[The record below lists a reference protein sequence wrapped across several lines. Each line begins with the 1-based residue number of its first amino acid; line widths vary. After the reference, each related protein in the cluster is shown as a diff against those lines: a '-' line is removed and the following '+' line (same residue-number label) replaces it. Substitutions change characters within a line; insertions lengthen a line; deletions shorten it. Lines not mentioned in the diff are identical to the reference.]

1 MTSSIT
7 FQNFMKKG
15 NSQRSFQKRT
25 SNFQV
30 GVILDLKSVVGS
42 MGLSCMSMAL
52 SDFYSIHSNYSTRLS
67 LHVRDSQGQV
77 IEAAAAG
84 LDLLK
89 NVKVDA
95 ILGPETSAQANFLMD
110 LGDRAQVP
118 IISFSATS
126 PSLHTRTPYFVQAT
140 QGDDT
145 QVGAI
150 AAIVK
155 AFRWSQVVIIY
166 EDSEYGSGIVPY
178 LSNAFQDVNAHI
190 SYRSVF
196 PVSANDDFVL
206 KELYK
211 MMTLQT
217 RVFVVHMSYTLGVR
231 LFLKAKEI
239 GMMEKGY
246 AWIITSGLT
255 DLVYLLD
262 SDAAE
267 AMQGVLGV
275 KPLIPKSKQLN
286 SFVNRL
292 KKKSLEKS
300 PAIGRADLSMLGLWA
315 YDTLWALAMAAERVG
330 LKETPK
336 ALENS
341 SVNLNVSDL
350 FNFKTSEVGPQ
361 LLKAMSEAKF
371 EGLSGK
377 FHLVDGKMESS
388 SYQIINV
395 VGNGQKEVG
404 LWIPSHGI
412 RREMNMNTT
421 IHDTSSRE
429 NIRSIIWPGDST
441 VVPKGWEVPMSGKKL
456 KIGVP
461 VKAGFTDFVRV
472 TRDGQANGRISGFYI
487 DVFKSVMEALP
498 YAVPYELVP
507 FENPDGSSAGT
518 YNDLIYQVFLRNYD
532 GAIGDITITANRSKY
547 VDFTL
552 PFAEGGVLSIVLI
565 TYEDVN
571 DIWAFLKPLKKELW
585 LTSIAF
591 FFLTGLTVWI
601 LEHRVSSAF
610 RGPPSQHVG
619 MIFYF
624 PFSTLV
630 FAHQEK
636 ILNNLARLF
645 VVVWM
650 FVILILSSTY
660 TASLS
665 SRLTVQRIQPSI
677 TDVNELIK
685 NRDFVGCQ
693 EGSFI
698 VDFLKKQGFEGS
710 RIRTFTSP
718 DDCDEALSKGSKNGG
733 ISAFYDV
740 IPYSKLFLSKHCDK
754 YMTVGPTHRTD
765 GFAFAFRKGSPLV
778 ADVSRA
784 VIELTENG
792 KILEMEQN
800 WLRNEPTC
808 AGPEDSMNSIT
819 ISLQSF
825 KGLFAITG
833 GVTAVCLLI
842 FIGSYLYK
850 YREFHRRISNSRITI
865 WSKVVAIC
873 RHFDQRSLSFREPQD
888 KLPEAGIMQNSS
900 SENSVQPTDFP
911 RNHSNSGEI
920 VSSAPEEVRDA
931 SATIHCLNLED
942 ISAAQHSGVIH
953 PSA

>member
-1 MTSSIT
+1 MKLIQLLAFSLWICSS
-7 FQNFMKKG
+7 FS
-15 NSQRSFQKRT
+15 NSQRSFQNRT

-30 GVILDLKSVVGS
+30 GVILDLESVVGS

-67 LHVRDSQGQV
+67 LHVRNSQGQV

-89 NVKVDA
+89 DVKVDA
-95 ILGPETSAQANFLMD
+95 ILGPQTSAQANFLMD

-140 QGDDT
+140 QSDDT

-150 AAIVK
+150 AAIVE
-155 AFRWSQVVIIY
+155 AFQWNQVVIIY

-178 LSNAFQDVNAHI
+178 LSNAFQDVSAHI

-196 PVSANDDFVL
+196 PVSASDDFVL

-217 RVFVVHMSYTLGVR
+217 RVFMVHMSYALGAR

-246 AWIITSGLT
+246 AWIATSGLM
-255 DLVYLLD
+255 DLVLMD
-262 SDAAE
+262 SGVAE
-267 AMQGVLGV
+267 AMQGVIGV
-275 KPLIPKSKQLN
+275 KPLIPKTKQLN
-286 SFVNRL
+286 SFANRL
-292 KKKSLEKS
+292 KKRSLEKS
-300 PAIGRADLSMLGLWA
+300 PGIGRTDLSILGLWA

-330 LKETPK
+330 AKKPPK
-336 ALENS
+336 ALVNS
-341 SVNLNVSDL
+341 SVSLNVSDL
-350 FNFKTSEVGPQ
+350 FSFKTSGVGPK
-361 LLKAMSEAKF
+361 LLKAMSDTKF

-395 VGNGQKEVG
+395 VGKGQKEVG
-404 LWIPSHGI
+404 IWIPYRGI
-412 RREMNMNTT
+412 RRELNMNTT
-421 IHDTSSRE
+421 THRTNSTE
-429 NIRSIIWPGDST
+429 YIRSIIWPGDST
-441 VVPKGWEVPMSGKKL
+441 VDPKGWEVPVSGKKL
-456 KIGVP
+456 RIGVP
-461 VKAGFTDFVRV
+461 VKAGFTDFMRI
-472 TRDGQANGRISGFYI
+472 TRDVQANSRISGFYI

-518 YNDLIYQVFLRNYD
+518 YNDLIDQVFLQKYD
-532 GAIGDITITANRSKY
+532 AAIGDITITANRSKY

-552 PFAEGGVLSIVLI
+552 PFAEGGVLTIVPI

-630 FAHQEK
+630 FAHREK
-636 ILNNLARLF
+636 IVNNLARLV

-665 SRLTVQRIQPSI
+665 SRFTIQRLQPSI

-718 DDCDEALSKGSKNGG
+718 YDSDEALSRGSKSGG
-733 ISAFYDV
+733 ISAFYD
-740 IPYSKLFLSKHCDK
+740 
-754 YMTVGPTHRTD
+754 
-765 GFAFAFRKGSPLV
+765 AFPKGSPLV

-784 VIELTENG
+784 VIELIENG
-792 KILEMEQN
+792 KILEMEQS
-800 WLRNEPTC
+800 WLSNEPAC
-808 AGPEDSMNSIT
+808 AGQEDSMNSIT

-833 GVTAVCLLI
+833 GVTAGCLLI
-842 FIGSYLYK
+842 FIANYLYK
-850 YREFHRRISNSRITI
+850 YRDFHRRISNSQTTI

-873 RHFDQRSLSFREPQD
+873 RHFDQRSLSSRQPQD
-888 KLPEAGIMQNSS
+888 KLSEAGIIHNSS
-900 SENSVQPTDFP
+900 SENSIQPTDLP
-911 RNHSNSGEI
+911 GNHSNSNEI
-920 VSSAPEEVRDA
+920 VSSAPEEVHDA
-931 SATIHCLNLED
+931 SGTVHHSNSED
-942 ISAAQHSGVIH
+942 MSAAQHSGVVH
-953 PSA
+953 PSG

>member
-1 MTSSIT
+1 MDSHKLMVKS
-7 FQNFMKKG
+7 N
-15 NSQRSFQKRT
+15 NSQRSFHNRT

-42 MGLSCMSMAL
+42 MGLSCMSIAL

-67 LHVRDSQGQV
+67 LHVRDSQEQA

-84 LDLLK
+84 LNLLK
-89 NVKVDA
+89 DVKVDA
-95 ILGPETSAQANFLMD
+95 ILGPQKSAQANFLMD

-126 PSLHTRTPYFVQAT
+126 PSLHTRTPYFVQAA

-155 AFRWSQVVIIY
+155 AFQWSRVVMIF

-190 SYRSVF
+190 SYKSVF
-196 PVSANDDFVL
+196 PVSASDEFIL

-217 RVFVVHMSYTLGVR
+217 RVFVVHMSHTLGAR
-231 LFLKAKEI
+231 LFLKAKDI

-246 AWIITSGLT
+246 AWIITSGLV
-255 DLVYLLD
+255 DLAYLMD
-262 SDAAE
+262 SDVAE

-275 KPLIPKSKQLN
+275 KPLIPKSEQLR
-286 SFVNRL
+286 SFSSRL

-300 PAIGRADLSMLGLWA
+300 PGIGRADLSIFGLWA

-330 LKETPK
+330 LKEPPK
-336 ALENS
+336 TLENS
-341 SVNLNVSDL
+341 TVNLNVSDL
-350 FNFKTSEVGPQ
+350 FNFGNSEVGPK
-361 LLKAMSEAKF
+361 LLKAISETKF

-377 FHLVDGKMESS
+377 FRLIDGKMGSS
-388 SYQIINV
+388 SYQIINM

-404 LWIPSHGI
+404 IWNPSLGI
-412 RREMNMNTT
+412 RRELNWNTT
-421 IHDTSSRE
+421 THDTSSRE
-429 NIRSIIWPGDST
+429 NMRSIIWPGDST

-456 KIGVP
+456 RIGVP

-472 TRDGQANGRISGFYI
+472 AKDTQVNARIISGFYI

-498 YAVPYELVP
+498 YSVPYELLP

-518 YNDLIYQVFLRNYD
+518 YNDLIYQVFLQNYD
-532 GAIGDITITANRSKY
+532 AAIGDITITANRSKY

-552 PFAEGGVLSIVLI
+552 PFAEGGVISIVPI
-565 TYEDVN
+565 TYEDAN

-591 FFLTGLTVWI
+591 FFLTGLAVWI

-630 FAHQEK
+630 FAHRER
-636 ILNNLARLF
+636 IVNNLARLV

-650 FVILILSSTY
+650 FVILILNSTY

-665 SRLTVQRIQPSI
+665 SRFTVQRLQPAI
-677 TDVNELIK
+677 TDVSELIK

-698 VDFLKKQGFEGS
+698 VDFLRKKGFDDS
-710 RIRTFTSP
+710 RIRTYTSP
-718 DDCDEALSKGSKNGG
+718 YDCDEALSRGSKSGG

-754 YMTVGPTHRTD
+754 YMTVGPTYRTD
-765 GFAFAFRKGSPLV
+765 GFAFVFPKGSPLV

-792 KILEMEQN
+792 KIMEMEQH
-800 WLRNEPTC
+800 WLRNEQTC
-808 AGPEDSMNSIT
+808 AGPDDNMNSIT

-833 GVTAVCLLI
+833 GVTAVSLLI
-842 FIGSYLYK
+842 FIASYLYK
-850 YREFHRRISNSRITI
+850 YRDFHRRVSNSRITI

-873 RHFDQRSLSFREPQD
+873 RHFDQRDLSSGQPQD
-888 KLPEAGIMQNSS
+888 KLPESGISPNTS
-900 SENSVQPTDFP
+900 SENSVQPPNLP
-911 RNHSNSGEI
+911 RNHSNSNEI
-920 VSSAPEEVRDA
+920 VSSAPEELHDA
-931 SATIHCLNLED
+931 TTATIHSSNLED
-942 ISAAQHSGVIH
+942 MSAVKHSGVIL

>member
-1 MTSSIT
+1 MISLLIAAVVSST
-7 FQNFMKKG
+7 TTAGLYTYSPLPMGFEVNYS
-15 NSQRSFQKRT
+15 NSQRNFQNRT

-30 GVILDLKSVVGS
+30 GVILDLESMVGS

-52 SDFYSIHSNYSTRLS
+52 SDFYSVHRNYSTRLS
-67 LHVRDSQGQV
+67 LHVRDSRGQV

-89 NVKVDA
+89 DVKVDA
-95 ILGPETSAQANFLMD
+95 ILGPQTSGQANFLMD

-126 PSLHTRTPYFVQAT
+126 PSLHTQTPYFVQSA
-140 QGDDT
+140 QGDET

-150 AAIVK
+150 TAIVK
-155 AFRWSQVVIIY
+155 AFQWSQVVIIN

-178 LSNAFQDVNAHI
+178 LSNAFQSVNAHI

-196 PVSANDDFVL
+196 PVSASDDFVL

-217 RVFVVHMSYTLGVR
+217 RVFVVHMSYTLGAR

-239 GMMEKGY
+239 GMMDKGY

-255 DLVYLLD
+255 DSVYLMD
-262 SDAAE
+262 SDVAE

-286 SFVNRL
+286 SFANRL
-292 KKKSLEKS
+292 KKRSLEKS
-300 PAIGRADLSMLGLWA
+300 PGIGPADLSIFGLWA

-336 ALENS
+336 ALGNS
-341 SVNLNVSDL
+341 SVHLNVSDI
-350 FNFKTSEVGPQ
+350 FNFKTSGVGPQ
-361 LLKAMSEAKF
+361 LLKAMSETKF

-395 VGNGQKEVG
+395 VGSGQKKVG
-404 LWIPSHGI
+404 IWIPSHGI
-412 RREMNMNTT
+412 RRELNMNSTT
-421 IHDTSSRE
+421 TNHTNSRE
-429 NIRSIIWPGDST
+429 YIRSIIWPGDST

-461 VKAGFTDFVRV
+461 VKAGFTDFIRV
-472 TRDGQANGRISGFYI
+472 TRDGQANAHISGFYI

-507 FENPDGSSAGT
+507 FEYPDGSSAGT
-518 YNDLIYQVFLRNYD
+518 YNDLIHQVFLGNYD
-532 GAIGDITITANRSKY
+532 AAIGDITITANRSKY

-552 PFAEGGVLSIVLI
+552 PFAEGGVLTIVPT

-585 LTSIAF
+585 LT
-591 FFLTGLTVWI
+591 
-601 LEHRVSSAF
+601 R
-610 RGPPSQHVG
+610 
-619 MIFYF
+619 
-624 PFSTLV
+624 
-630 FAHQEK
+630 EK
-636 ILNNLARLF
+636 IVNNLARLV

-665 SRLTVQRIQPSI
+665 SRLTVQRLQPSI
-677 TDVNELIK
+677 TDVSELIK
-685 NRDFVGCQ
+685 KREFVGCQ

-718 DDCDEALSKGSKNGG
+718 YDCDEALSRGSKNGG

-740 IPYSKLFLSKHCDK
+740 IPYSKLFLSNHCDK

-765 GFAFAFRKGSPLV
+765 GFAFAFPKGSPLV

-808 AGPEDSMNSIT
+808 AGQEESMNSIT

-833 GVTAVCLLI
+833 GVTAICLLV
-842 FIGSYLYK
+842 FIASYLYR
-850 YREFHRRISNSRITI
+850 YRDFHGRISNSPITI

-873 RHFDQRSLSFREPQD
+873 RHFDQRSLSSGLSPQD
-888 KLPEAGIMQNSS
+888 KLPEATIIC
-900 SENSVQPTDFP
+900 SENSIQPTDLP
-911 RNHSNSGEI
+911 RSHEI
-920 VSSAPEEVRDA
+920 VSFAPEDA
-931 SATIHCLNLED
+931 SGAIHLED
-942 ISAAQHSGVIH
+942 MSSAQHSGVVH

>member
-1 MTSSIT
+1 
-7 FQNFMKKG
+7 
-15 NSQRSFQKRT
+15 
-25 SNFQV
+25 
-30 GVILDLKSVVGS
+30 
-42 MGLSCMSMAL
+42 
-52 SDFYSIHSNYSTRLS
+52 
-67 LHVRDSQGQV
+67 
-77 IEAAAAG
+77 
-84 LDLLK
+84 
-89 NVKVDA
+89 
-95 ILGPETSAQANFLMD
+95 MD

-155 AFRWSQVVIIY
+155 AFQWSQVVIIY

-190 SYRSVF
+190 PYKSVF
-196 PVSANDDFVL
+196 PVSASDNFVL

-217 RVFVVHMSYTLGVR
+217 RVFVVHMSPTLGAR
-231 LFLKAKEI
+231 LFRKAKEI

-246 AWIITSGLT
+246 AWIITSGLME
-255 DLVYLLD
+255 LVYLMD
-262 SDAAE
+262 SDVAE

-275 KPLIPKSKQLN
+275 KPFIPKSEQLN
-286 SFVNRL
+286 SFANRL
-292 KKKSLEKS
+292 KKKFLETS
-300 PAIGRADLSMLGLWA
+300 PGLGLSDLSIFGLWA
-315 YDTLWALAMAAERVG
+315 YDTLWALSMAAERVG
-330 LKETPK
+330 LKEPPK
-336 ALENS
+336 AFENS
-341 SVNLNVSDL
+341 IVNLNVSDL
-350 FNFKTSEVGPQ
+350 FNFKTSGIGPQ
-361 LLKAMSEAKF
+361 LVKAMSETKF

-388 SYQIINV
+388 SYQIINI

-404 LWIPSHGI
+404 IWIPSLGI
-412 RREMNMNTT
+412 RRELNMNTT
-421 IHDTSSRE
+421 AHHTNSRE
-429 NIRSIIWPGDST
+429 YIRSIIWPGDST
-441 VVPKGWEVPMSGKKL
+441 VVPKGWELPVSGKKL
-456 KIGVP
+456 RIGVP

-472 TRDGQANGRISGFYI
+472 TRDGQANSRISGFYI

-518 YNDLIYQVFLRNYD
+518 YNDLIYQVLLRKYD
-532 GAIGDITITANRSKY
+532 AAIGDITITANRSKY

-552 PFAEGGVLSIVLI
+552 PFAEGGVLTIVPV

-591 FFLTGLTVWI
+591 FFFTGLTVWI

-630 FAHQEK
+630 FAHREK
-636 ILNNLARLF
+636 IVNNLARLV

-665 SRLTVQRIQPSI
+665 SRLTVQRLQPLI
-677 TDVNELIK
+677 TDVSELIK

-710 RIRTFTSP
+710 RIRTFTSAH
-718 DDCDEALSKGSKNGG
+718 DCDEALSRGSKNGG

-765 GFAFAFRKGSPLV
+765 GFAFSFPKGSPLV

-784 VIELTENG
+784 IVELTENG

-800 WLRNEPTC
+800 WLRNEPSC
-808 AGPEDSMNSIT
+808 AGPDDSMNSIT

-842 FIGSYLYK
+842 FIASYFYK
-850 YREFHRRISNSRITI
+850 YRDFHRRISNSRTTI
-865 WSKVVAIC
+865 WSKVVAVC
-873 RHFDQRSLSFREPQD
+873 RHFDQRSLSSGQPQD
-888 KLPEAGIMQNSS
+888 KLPESGVTHNNS
-900 SENSVQPTDFP
+900 SENSIQPTDLP
-911 RNHSNSGEI
+911 THHHSNSNDI
-920 VSSAPEEVRDA
+920 VSSAPEDVQDA
-931 SATIHCLNLED
+931 SGTIHYSNLED
-942 ISAAQHSGVIH
+942 MSAAQHSGVVH

>member
-1 MTSSIT
+1 MKLLLLFFVSLWMCSS
-7 FQNFMKKG
+7 FS

-89 NVKVDA
+89 NVKIDA

-140 QGDDT
+140 QGDNT

-155 AFRWSQVVIIY
+155 SFRWSQVIIIY
-166 EDSEYGSGIVPY
+166 EDSDYGSGIVPY
-178 LSNAFQDVNAHI
+178 LSNAFQDVNARI

-196 PVSANDDFVL
+196 PVSASDDYVL

-246 AWIITSGLT
+246 AWSITSGLT
-255 DLVYLLD
+255 DLVYLMH

-267 AMQGVLGV
+267 AMQAVLGV

-292 KKKSLEKS
+292 KKQSLKKS
-300 PAIGRADLSMLGLWA
+300 PGIGRADLSIFGLWA

-341 SVNLNVSDL
+341 SVNLNVSYL

-377 FHLVDGKMESS
+377 FHLVYGKMESS

-404 LWIPSHGI
+404 QWIPSHGI

-421 IHDTSSRE
+421 THDTNSRE

-461 VKAGFTDFVRV
+461 VKSGFTDFVRV
-472 TRDGQANGRISGFYI
+472 TRDDQANGRISGFYI

-518 YNDLIYQVFLRNYD
+518 YNDLTYQVFLRNYD

-547 VDFTL
+547 ADFT
-552 PFAEGGVLSIVLI
+552 
-565 TYEDVN
+565 
-571 DIWAFLKPLKKELW
+571 
-585 LTSIAF
+585 
-591 FFLTGLTVWI
+591 
-601 LEHRVSSAF
+601 VSSAF

-630 FAHQEK
+630 FAHREK
-636 ILNNLARLF
+636 IVNNLARLV

-665 SRLTVQRIQPSI
+665 SRLTVQRLQPSI
-677 TDVNELIK
+677 TDINELIK

-698 VDFLKKQGFEGS
+698 VEFLKKQGFEGS
-710 RIRTFTSP
+710 RIRKFTSP
-718 DDCDEALSKGSKNGG
+718 DDCDEALSRGSKDGG

-765 GFAFAFRKGSPLV
+765 GFAFDFRKGSPLV

-800 WLRNEPTC
+800 WLRNERTC

-825 KGLFAITG
+825 KGLFAIP
-833 GVTAVCLLI
+833 L
-842 FIGSYLYK
+842 
-850 YREFHRRISNSRITI
+850 
-865 WSKVVAIC
+865 
-873 RHFDQRSLSFREPQD
+873 QRSLSSRQPQD
-888 KLPEAGIMQNSS
+888 KLTEAGIIQNSS

-911 RNHSNSGEI
+911 RNHSNSTEI
-920 VSSAPEEVRDA
+920 VSSAPEEVHD
-931 SATIHCLNLED
+931 LNLED
-942 ISAAQHSGVIH
+942 ISAAQHSGVNH

>member
-1 MTSSIT
+1 MKLILLFSVSLWMCSSFSNSLRTS
-7 FQNFMKKG
+7 FQN
-15 NSQRSFQKRT
+15 RT
-25 SNFQV
+25 SYFQV
-30 GVILDLKSVVGS
+30 GVILDLKSEVGS

-52 SDFYSIHSNYSTRLS
+52 SDFYSVHSNYSTRLS

-89 NVKVDA
+89 DVKVDA
-95 ILGPETSAQANFLMD
+95 ILGPETSAEANFLMD

-118 IISFSATS
+118 IISFSVTS
-126 PSLHTRTPYFVQAT
+126 PSLHTRTPYFVQAA

-155 AFRWSQVVIIY
+155 AFQWSQVVIIY

-178 LSNAFQDVNAHI
+178 LSNACQDVNAHI

-196 PVSANDDFVL
+196 PVSASDDFVL

-217 RVFVVHMSYTLGVR
+217 RVFVVHMSNNLGAR
-231 LFLKAKEI
+231 LFLKANEI

-255 DLVYLLD
+255 DLVYLMD
-262 SDAAE
+262 SDVAE

-286 SFVNRL
+286 SFAHRL
-292 KKKSLEKS
+292 KKKSLDKN
-300 PAIGRADLSMLGLWA
+300 AGIARADLSIFGLSA

-330 LKETPK
+330 LKEPPK

-341 SVNLNVSDL
+341 SVNLSVSDL
-350 FNFKTSEVGPQ
+350 FNFKTSQVGPQ
-361 LLKAMSEAKF
+361 LLKAMSETKF
-371 EGLSGK
+371 EGLTGK

-404 LWIPSHGI
+404 VWIPSLGI
-412 RREMNMNTT
+412 RRELNMNITT
-421 IHDTSSRE
+421 HHTRSRE
-429 NIRSIIWPGDST
+429 YIGRIIWPGDST

-456 KIGVP
+456 RIGVP
-461 VKAGFTDFVRV
+461 VKAGFADFVRV
-472 TRDGQANGRISGFYI
+472 TSDGQANARIISGFYI

-532 GAIGDITITANRSKY
+532 AAIGDITITANRSKY

-552 PFAEGGVLSIVLI
+552 PFAEGGVLSIVPI
-565 TYEDVN
+565 MYEDVN
-571 DIWAFLKPLKKELW
+571 DIWAFLRPLKKELW

-619 MIFYF
+619 MICYF

-630 FAHQEK
+630 FAHREK
-636 ILNNLARLF
+636 IVNNLARLV

-650 FVILILSSTY
+650 FVLLILSSTY

-665 SRLTVQRIQPSI
+665 SRLTVPKLQPSI
-677 TDVNELIK
+677 TDVRELIK

-718 DDCDEALSKGSKNGG
+718 DDCDAALSRGSKNGG

-765 GFAFAFRKGSPLV
+765 GFAFAFPKGSPLV

-792 KILEMEQN
+792 KILAMEQN
-800 WLRNEPTC
+800 WLKNEPNC
-808 AGPEDSMNSIT
+808 AGPDDSMNSIT
-819 ISLQSF
+819 ISFQSF

-842 FIGSYLYK
+842 FIASYLYK
-850 YREFHRRISNSRITI
+850 YRDFHRSISNSRITI
-865 WSKVVAIC
+865 
-873 RHFDQRSLSFREPQD
+873 
-888 KLPEAGIMQNSS
+888 
-900 SENSVQPTDFP
+900 
-911 RNHSNSGEI
+911 
-920 VSSAPEEVRDA
+920 
-931 SATIHCLNLED
+931 
-942 ISAAQHSGVIH
+942 
-953 PSA
+953 